1 MAHNLTRQ
9 EVEKIQ
15 IEESVNY
22 INFGLENE
30 RMIGVTRG
38 GSEFTVTNT
47 IRDIEHD
54 GRKGKTKGLQVVE
67 SQEAKL
73 KLTTLTSSQENI
85 ALAIPGCEVIDDDGK
100 TVITNGDNTVISEDD
115 YVENI
120 TSFAKTLDGKYKKIA
135 IFNAMHEGG
144 FTSKAQQKAEGE
156 IALEFDAHFN
166 PYDVTEKIWRI
177 EDIDSIP
184 LATQAA
190 SAAVQEG

>member
-1 MAHNLTRQ
+1 MAQNLTKV

-22 INFGLENE
+22 INFGLETE
-30 RMIGVTRG
+30 RMIGITRG

-47 IRDIEHD
+47 VRDIEYD
-54 GRKGKTKGLQVVE
+54 GRRGKTKGLQVIE
-67 SQEAKL
+67 AQEAKL
-73 KLTTLTSSQENI
+73 KLTTICSSQENI
-85 ALAIPGCEVIDDDGK
+85 ALSIPGCEVTDRDGK
-100 TVITNGDNTVISEDD
+100 IIIENGDNTVIAEAD
-115 YVENI
+115 YLDNI
-120 TSFAKTLDGKYKKIA
+120 TSFAKTLDGKYKKIT
-135 IFNAMHEGG
+135 IRNAMHEGA

-184 LATQAA
+184 VAQ
-190 SAAVQEG
+190 GGK